1 MSLYEHIFLARQDVS
16 PQQVEALTESFKTI
30 IEENGGTV
38 GKTEYW
44 GLKSVAYRIRKNRKA
59 HYTLM
64 NIDAPSKAVS
74 EMERQQG
81 LSDDVI
87 RILTLRVDALEIEPS
102 VMMKSR
108 GRDDRRGPRRDRDD
122 RRPRPPRDD
131 DRPSGTAKSSSSS
144 DGSSSKASDDTP
156 AAAETTSEPAA
167 DTGKTPE
174 AES

>member
-1 MSLYEHIFLARQDVS
+1 MSLYEHVFLARQDVS
-16 PQQVEALTESFKTI
+16 PQQVEALTETFKTI
-30 IEENGGTV
+30 IEDNGGTV

-64 NIDAPSKAVS
+64 NIDASHAAVA

-81 LSDDVI
+81 LSDDII
-87 RILTLRVDALEIEPS
+87 RILTLRVDALETEPS
-102 VMMKSR
+102 AMMKSR

-131 DRPSGTAKSSSSS
+131 DRPQGDAKKSS
-144 DGSSSKASDDTP
+144 GSEETATKTPDDTAT
-156 AAAETTSEPAA
+156 AAKA
-167 DTGKTPE
+167 DDKPSADAGKTPE
-174 AES
+174 ASS